1 MVKENLKNSYF
12 ENIWT
17 AASES
22 LSFYVSL
29 NVFQHEQIT

>member
-22 LSFYVSL
+22 LSFYVIWTFF
-29 NVFQHEQIT
+29 NMNK